1 MYACQ
6 AGCMESNCLFRLQ
19 TSLLVRSKTRGV
31 RLVMGMKHRTGRGC
45 LGAGAAGHASDIL
58 SALSQIR
65 ACIAI
70 HD

>member
-1 MYACQ
+1 MYDCQ
-6 AGCMESNCLFRLQ
+6 AECMESNWFFRLQ
-19 TSLLVRSKTRGV
+19 RSLQVRPKTRGV

-65 ACIAI
+65 ACIAL